1 MQFHKNL
8 NPDLWKNENFLKEE
22 VHNKLLEIAVV
33 FYKTLKIKE
42 NPTDI
47 TLTGSSANYNYT
59 EFSDIDLHLII
70 DVKKVNCDE
79 ELTKDYFLAKKS
91 LWNDKHDITIYSR
104 PVELYIQDA
113 DEPHISTGVFS
124 ILNKKWLIKPDPMLN
139 SRIDVDLHLLNKK
152 IKEYKNLINHNLR
165 KNTNLNFLKKIR
177 KQIGEMRKQ
186 GLASSAGQYSIENL
200 VFKKL
205 RDMGY
210 LDKLAKLE
218 NDLSDK
224 EFSLESFNMWSFYK

>member
-42 NPTDI
+42 DPTDI

-91 LWNDKHDITIYSR
+91 LWNDKHDITIYKR
-104 PVELYIQDA
+104 PVELYIQDT
-113 DEPHISTGVFS
+113 DEPHISNGVFS
-124 ILNKKWLIKPDPMLN
+124 ILNKKWLIKPDPMLY
-139 SRIDVDLHLLNKK
+139 SRIDIDLYLLNKK
-152 IKEYKNLINHNLR
+152 IKEYKDLINHNLS

-177 KQIGEMRKQ
+177 KQISEMRKE
-186 GLASSAGQYSIENL
+186 GLATSAGQYSIENL

-205 RDMGY
+205 RDLGY